1 MERSMSL
8 KVLMITD
15 NHLGDVIPG
24 YLDAQ
29 VECLKNIYDTDE
41 FDHVLMLG
49 DVFIKRSP
57 KPKVLLKTQE
67 LLNYFSRKS
76 DVTIIKGNHDA
87 ETKADD
93 GVTALSLFKTDRIRI
108 FEHVGGDSEMG
119 WFFIPHYENEGFI
132 KESLESCPEHY
143 LVFGHF
149 GYIDYMSYARKYG
162 GILDLSYFRNRTFL
176 GHLHNNITKGR
187 VTVLGTQ
194 YTTTYRESDKVNW
207 YGILEGEP
215 YNWTYTQ
222 KKVEGLGGPR
232 HLTYAIEDIYN
243 NLEKIN
249 DPAYFTMLRVWID
262 SLSGD
267 NTVSLQNDLAKC
279 CNVKHIDIQY
289 NPVFPEDEIS
299 NFTPSE
305 EVFTITDDM
314 IDNYIEQ
321 TTTMLSKEDLLESL
335 KLLKDAD

>member
-1 MERSMSL
+1 
-8 KVLMITD
+8 MITD
-15 NHLGDVIPG
+15 VHFGDVLPG

-29 VECLKNIYDTDE
+29 IDCLKNIYDSDT
-41 FDHVLMLG
+41 FDHVLILG

-67 LLNYFSRKS
+67 FLNYISKKNE
-76 DVTIIKGNHDA
+76 VTIIKGNHDA

-93 GVTALSLFKTDRIRI
+93 GVTALSLFKTDKVRVY
-108 FEHVGGDSEMG
+108 EHIGADNEMG
-119 WFFIPHYENEGFI
+119 WFFIPHYED
-132 KESLESCPEHY
+132 ESIIREALESCPRHH

-149 GYIDYMSYARKYG
+149 GYDTYISHSGNYG
-162 GILDLSYFRNRTFL
+162 GIITLRDFRNRSFL
-176 GHLHNNITKGR
+176 GHLHHNITKDG

-194 YTTTYRESDKVNW
+194 YTTSYRENEKVNW

-222 KKVEGLGGPR
+222 KKVEGFGGPR
-232 HLTYAIEDIYN
+232 HLTYAIEDIYP

-249 DPAYFTMLRVWID
+249 DPSYFTLLRVFID

-267 NTVSLQNDLAKC
+267 NTVNLQEDLARHCK
-279 CNVKHIDIQY
+279 VEQIDIQY
-289 NPVFPEDEIS
+289 NPVFMDEEIS
-299 NFTPSE
+299 NFTPSGD
-305 EVFTITDDM
+305 VFSITDDM

-321 TTTMLSKEDLLESL
+321 TTTTLSKQDLLEGL
-335 KLLKDAD
+335 KILKDAD